1 MLKETIRQLVSN
13 TGNMSMAMGG
23 QLQIAGVSAAE
34 QKALL
39 GELKEK
45 NEKNS
50 GYAYMWS

>member
-1 MLKETIRQLVSN
+1 MLKETIRQLVSG
-13 TGNMSMAMGG
+13 TGNMAMGG